1 MSTEDKIRKQLAENP
16 IILYMKGVPTA
27 PECGFSEKTV
37 GILNATGIPFAYVN
51 VLAAPFIREK
61 LPKISHWPTYPQL
74 FVNGELVGGCDIVE
88 AMHNDGSLL
97 ALLQET
103 SVETVSTA
111 TAGDA
116 ITPIEVESLIKNR
129 YPDAVIEIDGE
140 GCNLSITVVSE
151 AFAGL
156 PLVKQQQGVM
166 AALADALAS
175 GRLHA
180 VSMKTFTPGQRQEQ
194 AENPASGLLQIQA

>member
-16 IILYMKGVPTA
+16 IILYMKGVPSA
-27 PECGFSEKTV
+27 PQCGFSAKVV
-37 GILNATGIPFAYVN
+37 GILNGTGVPFAYVD

-97 ALLQET
+97 PLLQNT
-103 SVETVSTA
+103 SVKTESTA
-111 TAGDA
+111 AAGDA
-116 ITPIEVESLIKNR
+116 ITHVEVESLIKNSF
-129 YPDAVIEIDGE
+129 PDAVIEIDGE
-140 GCNLSITVVSE
+140 GCNLAITVVSE
-151 AFAGL
+151 AFLDL

-166 AALADALAS
+166 AALAGVLAS

-180 VSMKTFTPGQRQEQ
+180 VSLKTFTPEQRREQ
-194 AENPASGLLQIQA
+194 VNNSASGLLQIQV

>member
-27 PECGFSEKTV
+27 PECGFSAKTV

-61 LPKISHWPTYPQL
+61 LPKISLWPTYPQL

-97 ALLQET
+97 PLLQKM
-103 SVETVSTA
+103 SVKTVSKA
-111 TAGDA
+111 TASEA

-151 AFAGL
+151 AFLDL

-166 AALADALAS
+166 AALAGVLAS

-180 VSMKTFTPGQRQEQ
+180 VSMKTFTPEQQREQ
-194 AENPASGLLQIQA
+194 AETPASGLLQIQA